1 MYLKAEV
8 IMSPVNMIISPH
20 GTSTCIIFRTFY
32 PKQITLIEETLLKI
46 WMKHPDQLERS
57 FSDRRNMR

>member
-1 MYLKAEV
+1 
-8 IMSPVNMIISPH
+8 MSPVNMIISPH